1 MSGPTMQQFHVLQLT
16 AEEAKREATIAE
28 ALKKHGLPGN
38 LAKRAKDDPTAP
50 FYFLDELTALA
61 AAEPPVWERL
71 RAQLKVAGT
80 RLGALDRLIHASDKA
95 GGDTRR
101 TQAGDLMGIVDDG
114 CGLFHDG
121 ESNGFADVENDG
133 HRETWPVRSQ
143 GFSRWLRH
151 RYFEKHN
158 GAPNNEALQSAL
170 GTIESMA
177 QFEGESMS
185 VHRRVA
191 STGQQLYLDLG
202 DPAWRAVEIGLDGWH
217 IIDRPPVRFIRSGT
231 ARVLPEPKSGS
242 SIDALRPYLNLSSD
256 DDFVLAVA
264 WVLAAMRASGP
275 YPVLVLSGEQGSAKS
290 TCARLLHSPHRP
302 AQGAVAWG
310 AA

>member
-50 FYFLDELTALA
+50 FYFLDKLTALA

-185 VHRRVA
+185 VHRRRRLNRAAAVSRPWRPGLA
-191 STGQQLYLDLG
+191 GGRDWARRLAHHRP
-202 DPAWRAVEIGLDGWH
+202 PARAVHPLGNHPGPAGAQE
-217 IIDRPPVRFIRSGT
+217 RRFHRCPSAIS
-231 ARVLPEPKSGS
+231 EP
-242 SIDALRPYLNLSSD
+242 LER
-256 DDFVLAVA
+256 
-264 WVLAAMRASGP
+264 R
-275 YPVLVLSGEQGSAKS
+275 
-290 TCARLLHSPHRP
+290 
-302 AQGAVAWG
+302 
-310 AA
+310 